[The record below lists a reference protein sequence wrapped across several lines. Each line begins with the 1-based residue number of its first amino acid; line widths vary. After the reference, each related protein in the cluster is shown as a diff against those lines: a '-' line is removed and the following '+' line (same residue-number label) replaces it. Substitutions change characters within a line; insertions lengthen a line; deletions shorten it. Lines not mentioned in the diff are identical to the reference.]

1 MAQDTEAA
9 RARAEATF
17 RKPEPQGDTKSAQ
30 DAADHELRAKTQR
43 LREARLAKESRERV
57 GAEIRAN
64 RRQVT
69 KIAKVNLTWG

>member
-30 DAADHELRAKTQR
+30 ETADRQLREKTEK
-43 LREARLAKESRERV
+43 LREARLAKEARERL
-57 GAEIRAN
+57 GAEIRTE
-64 RRQVT
+64 RRR
-69 KIAKVNLTWG
+69 LT

>member
-1 MAQDTEAA
+1 MGHDSEAA

-30 DAADHELRAKTQR
+30 ETADRQLRERTEK
-43 LREARLAKESRERV
+43 LREARLAKEARERL

-64 RRQVT
+64 RRRET
-69 KIAKVNLTWG
+69 